1 MTDKYRVAV
10 LQDIGGTPTR
20 VGVVKATATTESITF
35 KGNQFPVDM
44 RHPSLRIGDTYWVFY
59 HMIYGQNLSLTHEEH
74 ITLLEERPKFL
85 KALIA
90 DSVILQCIKSEVR
103 VVGSLEAYLPFIMI
117 ALFSVGAGYFMGIVD
132 PLGLGPE
139 LLGGSP

>member
-1 MTDKYRVAV
+1 MGDKYRVAI

-35 KGNQFPVDM
+35 KGAQYPVDM
-44 RHPSLRIGDTYWVFY
+44 RNPTLRIGDTYWVYY
-59 HMIYGQNLSLTHEEH
+59 HAVYGQILSISHEEH
-74 ITLLEERPKFL
+74 IQLLEERPKFL

-103 VVGSLEAYLPFIMI
+103 VTGSLEAYLPFIMI
-117 ALFSVGAGYFMGIVD
+117 ALFGIVGGYFMGIVD

-139 LLGGSP
+139 LLGGNP